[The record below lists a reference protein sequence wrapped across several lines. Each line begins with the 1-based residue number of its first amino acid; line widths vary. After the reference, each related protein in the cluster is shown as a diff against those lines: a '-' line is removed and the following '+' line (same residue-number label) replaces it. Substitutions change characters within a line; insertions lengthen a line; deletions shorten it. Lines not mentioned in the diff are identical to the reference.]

1 MSDACSFSRRGF
13 LAATIAAA
21 ALPLLSSVPWLA
33 RAADTL
39 SRPGANV
46 SVHLADLLASRTSA
60 AVVGLAYLDVCPAER
75 HPDFLLDLI
84 AADLDIGGV
93 PLQSLG
99 PERIR
104 ALVGAQVQRD
114 FALARTV
121 EIDGWVLSRTEARLC
136 ALCALI

>member
-1 MSDACSFSRRGF
+1 MSDAPSFSRRGF
-13 LAATIAAA
+13 VAATIAAA

-33 RAADTL
+33 RASDTF
-39 SRPGANV
+39 SSPGANV
-46 SVHLADLLASRTSA
+46 SAQLADLLSSRTSA
-60 AVVGLAYLDVCPAER
+60 AAVGLAYLDVFPAER
-75 HPDFLLDLI
+75 HPDRLGDLI
-84 AADLDIGGV
+84 AADLDIGGI

-104 ALVGAQVQRD
+104 ALVGARVQRD

-136 ALCALI
+136 ALSALI